1 MCSKAVNLYM
11 LGYVP
16 NEYKTQE
23 MCEKPICSDSCILF
37 CNWFLQFVSD
47 WLFTT
52 KILEDFGGGW
62 SEWFDN
68 QKHCKSQKVWMKH
81 KLLPVAWYPS
91 QWWDW
96 CVSEDKKISVEEK
109 VHHYRAYSSRLLRAV
124 IVRNHLPF
132 FKISKYLCPI
142 FLPFFSVFLKI
153 ARMPLLSRISPALG
167 VYAAWWVWVTCV
179 SYLICLLKK
188 FYYIMGSKSV

>member
-52 KILEDFGGGW
+52 KILEDFGGG
-62 SEWFDN
+62 
-68 QKHCKSQKVWMKH
+68 
-81 KLLPVAWYPS
+81 
-91 QWWDW
+91 
-96 CVSEDKKISVEEK
+96 
-109 VHHYRAYSSRLLRAV
+109 
-124 IVRNHLPF
+124 
-132 FKISKYLCPI
+132 
-142 FLPFFSVFLKI
+142 
-153 ARMPLLSRISPALG
+153 
-167 VYAAWWVWVTCV
+167 
-179 SYLICLLKK
+179 
-188 FYYIMGSKSV
+188 